1 MAHNEGDVN
10 AKTQEVFSFAGERR
24 GNIDP
29 IRSASEVIATIEAAI
44 RSEYGEKAWD
54 IAFNLSDWSSDAAFL
69 VAVHLFPERFSAEE
83 IRQGVER
90 VLIHAPNHLAAAAA
104 LADYPVKDVYGLGFK
119 VPPDDNE
126 SPP

>member
-1 MAHNEGDVN
+1 MEHGEGVN
-10 AKTQEVFSFAGERR
+10 AKTHEVFAFAGERR

-44 RSEYGEKAWD
+44 RSEYGEKALD
-54 IAFNLSDWSSDAAFL
+54 IAFNLSDWKSDAAFL

-83 IRQGVER
+83 IREGVER

-104 LADYPVKDVYGLGFK
+104 LAGYPVKDVYGIGFK
-119 VPPDDNE
+119 VPPDDDDD
-126 SPP
+126 